1 MVAREAG
8 ARGDVMDRG
17 RSREILE
24 NSLPLLLLVGLFVL
38 ALATLLPF
46 LPAILWGVILSVALL
61 PLHAWFR
68 RRFGGRNL
76 AATWVVSLLLVLI
89 LVLPMVFLSRAIIAF
104 VPDAIAWV
112 SGLGGTAMLPEN
124 AALVLPASREIADIW
139 TALVADIA
147 VIRDHF
153 GEELRPAAFWLIGE
167 GRLVGTFVIEF
178 ALGVI
183 LAAVLMHRAEAAN
196 SLVHRLLEHLGG
208 TSATRMGHHAV
219 LAIRST
225 VLGLLGSAAVQTAVA
240 TAAYILV
247 GLPHWPILTL
257 ATYILALVQVG
268 PVLIWG
274 PAALWL
280 WMTDQPGFA
289 IFLVVW
295 GILVVGV
302 SDNVV
307 KALFVSRG
315 AQIPALLAF
324 LGALGGLLTWGIVG
338 IFVGPVIVGVV
349 YQLVVQWVE
358 TEDEG
363 GVA

>member
-1 MVAREAG
+1 
-8 ARGDVMDRG
+8 MDRG
-17 RSREILE
+17 KSREVLE
-24 NSLPLLLLVGLFVL
+24 SGLPLLLLVGLFVL

-46 LPAILWGVILSVALL
+46 LPAILWGVILSVALA

-68 RRFGGRNL
+68 RHFGGRNL
-76 AATWVVSLLLVLI
+76 AATWVVSILLVLI
-89 LVLPMVFLSRAIIAF
+89 LVLPMIFLSRAIIAF

-112 SGLGGTAMLPEN
+112 SRLGATEMLPDD
-124 AALVLPASREIADIW
+124 AALVLPASRQIADIW
-139 TALVADIA
+139 AALLSDIA

-167 GRLVGTFVIEF
+167 GRLVGSFVIEF

-196 SLVHRLLEHLGG
+196 SLVHRLLDQLGG
-208 TSATRMGHHAV
+208 TSATRMGRHAV
-219 LAIRST
+219 AAIRST
-225 VLGLLGSAAVQTAVA
+225 VLGLLGSAAVQTVVA
-240 TAAYILV
+240 TAAYVLI
-247 GLPHWPILTL
+247 GLPHWPILAL
-257 ATYILALVQVG
+257 ATYILALIQIG
-268 PVLIWG
+268 PILIWG

-280 WMTDQPGFA
+280 WMSDQPGFA
-289 IFLVVW
+289 IFLAAW

-324 LGALGGLLTWGIVG
+324 LGAVGGLLTWGIVG
-338 IFVGPVIVGVV
+338 IFVGPVIVGVA
-349 YQLVVQWVE
+349 YQFVVQWVE
-358 TEDEG
+358 TEDQAGME
-363 GVA
+363 

>member
-1 MVAREAG
+1 
-8 ARGDVMDRG
+8 MDKG
-17 RSREILE
+17 KSREILE
-24 NSLPLLLLVGLFVL
+24 SGLPLFLLVGLFVL

-46 LPAILWGVILSVALL
+46 LPAILWGAILSVALA
-61 PLHAWFR
+61 PLHARLR
-68 RRFGGRNL
+68 RWFGGRNL
-76 AATWVVSLLLVLI
+76 AATWAVSILLVLI
-89 LVLPMVFLSRAIIAF
+89 LVLPMVFLSRALIAF
-104 VPDAIAWV
+104 IPDAIGWV
-112 SGLGGTAMLPEN
+112 SGLGGTDLMPDD

-139 TALVADIA
+139 AALLADLA

-153 GEELRPAAFWLIGE
+153 GEELRPAAFWLLSE
-167 GRLVGTFVIEF
+167 GRLVGAFVIEF

-196 SLVHRLLEHLGG
+196 SLLHRLLTQLGG
-208 TSATRMGHHAV
+208 TSATRMGTHATA
-219 LAIRST
+219 AIRST

-240 TAAYILV
+240 TAAYVVV
-247 GLPHWPILTL
+247 GLPHWPILAL
-257 ATYILALVQVG
+257 ATYVLALIQIG

-289 IFLVVW
+289 IFLALW
-295 GILVVGV
+295 GIFVVGV

-324 LGALGGLLTWGIVG
+324 LGAVGGLITWGIVG
-338 IFVGPVIVGVV
+338 IFVGPVIVGVAHR
-349 YQLVVQWVE
+349 LVLQWVE
-358 TEDEG
+358 TSEEA
-363 GVA
+363 VER

>member
-1 MVAREAG
+1 
-8 ARGDVMDRG
+8 MDRG

-24 NSLPLLLLVGLFVL
+24 SGLPLLLLAGLFVL

-46 LPAILWGVILSVALL
+46 LPAILWGVILSVALW
-61 PLHAWFR
+61 PLHARFR
-68 RRFGGRNL
+68 RMFGGRNL
-76 AATWVVSLLLVLI
+76 AATWAVSILLVLI
-89 LVLPMVFLSRAIIAF
+89 LVLPTIFLSRAIIAF

-112 SGLGGTAMLPEN
+112 SRLGAADMLPDD
-124 AALVLPASREIADIW
+124 AVLALPASREIADIW
-139 TALVADIA
+139 AALVADLAI
-147 VIRDHF
+147 IRDHF
-153 GEELRPAAFWLIGE
+153 GAELRSTAFWLIGE
-167 GRLVGTFVIEF
+167 GRLVGAFVVEF

-183 LAAVLMHRAEAAN
+183 VAAVLMHRAETAN
-196 SLVHRLLEHLGG
+196 LLVTRALDHLGG
-208 TSATRMGHHAV
+208 SSATRMGHHAV

-240 TAAYILV
+240 SVSYVIV
-247 GLPHWPILTL
+247 GLPHWPILAL
-257 ATYILALVQVG
+257 ATYMLALVQVG
-268 PVLIWG
+268 PVLIWA

-289 IFLVVW
+289 IFLAAW

-307 KALFVSRG
+307 RALFVSRG

-324 LGALGGLLTWGIVG
+324 LGAVGGLLTWGIVG

-349 YQLVVQWVE
+349 YQLVMQWVE

>member
-1 MVAREAG
+1 M
-8 ARGDVMDRG
+8 MDRG
-17 RSREILE
+17 KSREIVE
-24 NSLPLLLLVGLFVL
+24 SSLPLLLLVGLFVL

-46 LPAILWGVILSVALL
+46 LPAVLWGVILSVALL

-68 RRFGGRNL
+68 RQFGGRNL
-76 AATWVVSLLLVLI
+76 AATWVVSVLLVVI

-112 SGLGGTAMLPEN
+112 SGLGGTDMLPDD

-139 TALVADIA
+139 AALLADIA

-153 GEELRPAAFWLIGE
+153 GEELRPAAFWLLGE

-196 SLVHRLLEHLGG
+196 SLGHRLLEHLGG
-208 TSATRMGHHAV
+208 TSATRMGRHAV
-219 LAIRST
+219 AAIRST
-225 VLGLLGSAAVQTAVA
+225 VLGLLGSAAVQTVVA
-240 TAAYILV
+240 TAAYVIV
-247 GLPHWPILTL
+247 GLPHWPILAL
-257 ATYILALVQVG
+257 ATYILALVQIG

-280 WMTDQPGFA
+280 WMTDQPGYA
-289 IFLVVW
+289 VFLIAW
-295 GILVVGV
+295 GILVVGL

-324 LGALGGLLTWGIVG
+324 LGAVGGLLTWGIVG
-338 IFVGPVIVGVV
+338 IFVGPVILGVT
-349 YQLVVQWVE
+349 YQLVVQWVPKE
-358 TEDEG
+358 ERA
-363 GVA
+363 VAE